1 MVLISVLGGVNTNM
15 NETDKIIA
23 ELRVMDLSEVK
34 PNYAAIGRKYNKDWR
49 TIKKYH
55 LGYKGKSRN
64 RDKPSSL
71 EKYKDEIG
79 KKLSIKRTKVKG
91 VYEYMIDKYGL
102 DEIGSY
108 SNFRYY
114 VRKNKLKPKDIDNNG
129 SPRYEVDPGEMI
141 QYDWKEDIV
150 LTSRDGEKYTI
161 NILHMLLKF
170 SRYSYLEI
178 TLSKDQPTLFRAMIN
193 GFKFF
198 GGVAR
203 VGLFDNMSTAAD
215 VSVRPKKVNSKMK
228 QFAKDIGFEVKLC
241 KTRNPQTKGSNE
253 SRNKILDWI
262 RPYDHDFND
271 FEDLIRIIESI
282 NQKMNI
288 EVCQATDVS
297 PALLYYKEKEYL
309 IPLVNKSVY
318 EPYLSSFKVKVG
330 KDGLIN
336 YKGKRY
342 SVDPK
347 LIDEL
352 VTYEQYNNKLYIYYN
367 GKLNTIHELSDSPIN
382 YKENHYISVLKGK
395 AKQENIELIAKD
407 NLKKMDNILSQRTVT
422 INKDEAMKS
431 LEGLAAYLSTKPNNN
446 WIKWYYTTMSLK
458 QREEFHTELN
468 KLLPYVIDEQQLF
481 LSFKHTLD
489 KDDIKLYRFNVFMVQ
504 ADMNYTVISDK
515 GMEILS
521 KEFEQQIK
529 QEYENRYLDFLKE
542 KEEREKE
549 NVNL

>member
-1 MVLISVLGGVNTNM
+1 M

-150 LTSRDGEKYTI
+150 LTSRNGEKYTI

-203 VGLFDNMSTAAD
+203 VGLFDNMSTVAD

-271 FEDLIRIIESI
+271 FEDLVRIIESI

-382 YKENHYISVLKGK
+382 YKERHYKNVLDGK
-395 AKQENIELIAKD
+395 VKQEDIESIAKD
-407 NLKKMDNILSQRTVT
+407 NLKKMDNILSQRAVT

-431 LEGLAAYLSTKPNNN
+431 LEGLVAYLSTKPNNN
-446 WIKWYYTTMSLK
+446 WIKWYYTTMSIG

-489 KDDIKLYRFNVFMVQ
+489 KDDIKLYRFNVYMRQ
-504 ADMNYTVISDK
+504 ADMNYEVISEE
-515 GMEILS
+515 GMKILAE
-521 KEFEQQIK
+521 EFDLQIR
-529 QEYENRYLDFLKE
+529 QEYEERYLDFLKE
-542 KEEREKE
+542 KKEREKE
-549 NVNL
+549 NVNLQ

>member
-1 MVLISVLGGVNTNM
+1 M

-150 LTSRDGEKYTI
+150 LTSRNGEKYTI

-203 VGLFDNMSTAAD
+203 VGLFDNMSTVAD

-271 FEDLIRIIESI
+271 FEDLVRIIESI

-382 YKENHYISVLKGK
+382 YKERHYKNVLDGK
-395 AKQENIELIAKD
+395 VKQEDIESIAKD
-407 NLKKMDNILSQRTVT
+407 NLKKMDNILSQRAVK

-446 WIKWYYTTMSLK
+446 WIKWYYTTMSIG

-489 KDDIKLYRFNVFMVQ
+489 KDDIELYRFNVYMRQ
-504 ADMNYTVISDK
+504 ADMNYEVISEE
-515 GMEILS
+515 GMKILAE
-521 KEFEQQIK
+521 EFDLQIR
-529 QEYENRYLDFLKE
+529 QEYEERYLDFLKE
-542 KEEREKE
+542 KEEKEKE
-549 NVNL
+549 NVNLQ

>member
-1 MVLISVLGGVNTNM
+1 MLISVLGGINTNM

-150 LTSRDGEKYTI
+150 LTSRNGEKYTI

-198 GGVAR
+198 GGVGR
-203 VGLFDNMSTAAD
+203 VGLFDNMSTVAD

-271 FEDLIRIIESI
+271 FEDLVRIIESI

-288 EVCQATDVS
+288 EICQATDVS

-382 YKENHYISVLKGK
+382 YKERHYKNVLDGK
-395 AKQENIELIAKD
+395 VKQEDIESIAKD
-407 NLKKMDNILSQRTVT
+407 NLKKMDNILSQRAVT
-422 INKDEAMKS
+422 INKEEAMKS

-446 WIKWYYTTMSLK
+446 WIKWYYTTMSIG

-489 KDDIKLYRFNVFMVQ
+489 KDDIKLYRFNVYMRQ
-504 ADMNYTVISDK
+504 ADMNYEVISEE
-515 GMEILS
+515 GMKILAE
-521 KEFEQQIK
+521 EFDLQIR
-529 QEYENRYLDFLKE
+529 QEYEERYLDFLKE
-542 KEEREKE
+542 KQEKEKE
-549 NVNL
+549 NVNLQ

>member
-1 MVLISVLGGVNTNM
+1 M

-150 LTSRDGEKYTI
+150 LTSRNGEKYTI

-203 VGLFDNMSTAAD
+203 VGLFDNMSTVAD

-271 FEDLIRIIESI
+271 FEDLVRIIESI

-382 YKENHYISVLKGK
+382 YKERHYKNVLDGK
-395 AKQENIELIAKD
+395 VKQEDIESIAKD
-407 NLKKMDNILSQRTVT
+407 NLKKMDNILSQRAVT

-431 LEGLAAYLSTKPNNN
+431 LEGLAAYLSAKPKNN
-446 WIKWYYTTMSLK
+446 WIKWYYTTMSIG

-489 KDDIKLYRFNVFMVQ
+489 KDDIKLYRFNVYMRQ
-504 ADMNYTVISDK
+504 ADMNYEVISEE
-515 GMEILS
+515 GMKILAE
-521 KEFEQQIK
+521 EFDLQIR
-529 QEYENRYLDFLKE
+529 QEYEERYLDFLKE
-542 KEEREKE
+542 KKEKEKE
-549 NVNL
+549 NVNLQ

>member
-1 MVLISVLGGVNTNM
+1 M

-150 LTSRDGEKYTI
+150 LTSRNGEKYTI

-203 VGLFDNMSTAAD
+203 VGLFDNMSTVAD

-271 FEDLIRIIESI
+271 FEDLVRIIENI

-382 YKENHYISVLKGK
+382 YKDRHYKNVLDGK
-395 AKQENIELIAKD
+395 VKQEDIESIAKD
-407 NLKKMDNILSQRTVT
+407 NLKKMDNILSQRAVT

-431 LEGLAAYLSTKPNNN
+431 LEGLAAYLSIKPNNN
-446 WIKWYYTTMSLK
+446 WIKWYYTTMSIG

-489 KDDIKLYRFNVFMVQ
+489 KDDIKLYRFNVYMRQ
-504 ADMNYTVISDK
+504 ADMNYEVISEE
-515 GMEILS
+515 GMKILAE
-521 KEFEQQIK
+521 EFDLQII
-529 QEYENRYLDFLKE
+529 QEYEERYLDFLKE
-542 KEEREKE
+542 KEEKEKE
-549 NVNL
+549 NVNLQ

>member
-1 MVLISVLGGVNTNM
+1 M

-330 KDGLIN
+330 KDSLIN

-382 YKENHYISVLKGK
+382 YKERHYKNVLDGK
-395 AKQENIELIAKD
+395 VKQEDIELIAKD

>member
-1 MVLISVLGGVNTNM
+1 M

-150 LTSRDGEKYTI
+150 LTSRNGEKYTI

-203 VGLFDNMSTAAD
+203 VGLFDNMSTVAD

-271 FEDLIRIIESI
+271 FEDLVRIIESI

-382 YKENHYISVLKGK
+382 YKERHYKNVLDGK
-395 AKQENIELIAKD
+395 VKQEDIESIAKD
-407 NLKKMDNILSQRTVT
+407 NLKKMDNILSQRAVT

-431 LEGLAAYLSTKPNNN
+431 LEGLVAYLSTKPNNN
-446 WIKWYYTTMSLK
+446 WIKWYYTTMSIG

-489 KDDIKLYRFNVFMVQ
+489 KDDIKLYRFNVYMRQ
-504 ADMNYTVISDK
+504 ADMNYEVISEE
-515 GMEILS
+515 GMKILAE
-521 KEFEQQIK
+521 EFDLQIR
-529 QEYENRYLDFLKE
+529 QEYEERYLDFLKE
-542 KEEREKE
+542 KKEKEKE
-549 NVNL
+549 NVNLQ

>member
-1 MVLISVLGGVNTNM
+1 MLISVLGGINANM

-330 KDGLIN
+330 KDSLIN

-382 YKENHYISVLKGK
+382 YKERHYKNVLDGK
-395 AKQENIELIAKD
+395 VKQEDIELIAKD

>member
-1 MVLISVLGGVNTNM
+1 M

-150 LTSRDGEKYTI
+150 LTSRNKEKYTI

-203 VGLFDNMSTAAD
+203 VGLFDNMSTVAD

-271 FEDLIRIIESI
+271 FEDLVRIIESI

-382 YKENHYISVLKGK
+382 YKERHYKNVLDGK
-395 AKQENIELIAKD
+395 VKQEDIESIAKD
-407 NLKKMDNILSQRTVT
+407 NLKKMDNILSQRAVT

-446 WIKWYYTTMSLK
+446 WIKWYYTTMSFK
-458 QREEFHTELN
+458 QKEEFHTELN

-489 KDDIKLYRFNVFMVQ
+489 KDDIKLYRFNVYMRQ
-504 ADMNYTVISDK
+504 ADMNYEVISEE
-515 GMEILS
+515 GMKILS
-521 KEFEQQIK
+521 EEFDLQIR
-529 QEYENRYLDFLKE
+529 QEYEERYLDFLKE
-542 KEEREKE
+542 KEEKEKE
-549 NVNL
+549 NVNLQ

>member
-1 MVLISVLGGVNTNM
+1 MLISNLGGVNTNM
-15 NETDKIIA
+15 DVVDQIIA
-23 ELRVMDLSEVK
+23 ELRVMDLSNVK
-34 PNYAAIGRKYNKDWR
+34 PNYAAIGRKYDKDWR

-55 LGYKGKSRN
+55 LGYKGKPKN

-71 EKYKDEIG
+71 EKYKDEIS
-79 KKLSIKRTKVKG
+79 KKLSINRTKIKG
-91 VYEYMIDKYGL
+91 VYEYMRDKYGY

-114 VRKNKLKPKDIDNNG
+114 VRKNKLKPKDMNNDS

-150 LTSRDGEKYTI
+150 LTSRSGEKYII

-170 SRYSYLEI
+170 SKYSYLEI

-228 QFAKDIGFEVKLC
+228 QFAKDIGFEVRLC
-241 KTRNPQTKGSNE
+241 KTRTPKTKGSNE

-262 RPYDHDFND
+262 RPYDHDFDD
-271 FEDLIRIIESI
+271 FEDLIRIVESI

-288 EVCQATDVS
+288 EVCQATGVS

-309 IPLVNKSVY
+309 VPLVNKSIY

-330 KDGLIN
+330 KDSLIN

-347 LIDEL
+347 LIDEY

-367 GKLNTIHELSDSPIN
+367 GKLNTIHELSDLPIN
-382 YKENHYISVLKGK
+382 YKENHYINALKGK
-395 AKQENIELIAKD
+395 VKQENIESIAKE
-407 NLKKMDNILSQRTVT
+407 NLNKMDNILSQRQITVD
-422 INKDEAMKS
+422 KEEASKS
-431 LEGLAAYLSTKPNNN
+431 LEGLVAYLSNQLNSS
-446 WIKWYYTTMSLK
+446 WIRWYYSTMSIE
-458 QREEFHTELN
+458 QRQEFHTELN
-468 KLLPYVIDEQQLF
+468 KLLPYVIDEDQLF

-489 KDDIKLYRFNVFMVQ
+489 KNNIKMYRFNIFMVQ
-504 ADMNYTVISDK
+504 ADMNYKVISDQ
-515 GMEILS
+515 GLEVLS

-529 QEYENRYLDFLKE
+529 KEYEDRYLDFLKE
-542 KEEREKE
+542 KEKMEEE

>member
-1 MVLISVLGGVNTNM
+1 M

-150 LTSRDGEKYTI
+150 LTSRNGEKYTI

-203 VGLFDNMSTAAD
+203 VGLFDNMSTVAD

-271 FEDLIRIIESI
+271 FEDLVRIIESI

-342 SVDPK
+342 SVDSK

-382 YKENHYISVLKGK
+382 YKERHYKNVLDGK
-395 AKQENIELIAKD
+395 VKQEDIESIAKD
-407 NLKKMDNILSQRTVT
+407 NLKKMDNILSQRAVT

-489 KDDIKLYRFNVFMVQ
+489 KDDIKLYRFNVYMRQ
-504 ADMNYTVISDK
+504 ADMNYEVISEE
-515 GMEILS
+515 GMKILAE
-521 KEFEQQIK
+521 EFDLQIR
-529 QEYENRYLDFLKE
+529 QEYEERYLDFLKE
-542 KEEREKE
+542 KEEMEKE
-549 NVNL
+549 NVNLQWSKR

>member
-1 MVLISVLGGVNTNM
+1 MLISVLGGINANM

-150 LTSRDGEKYTI
+150 LTSRNGEKYTI

-203 VGLFDNMSTAAD
+203 VGLFDNMSTVAD

-271 FEDLIRIIESI
+271 FEDLVRIIESI

-330 KDGLIN
+330 KDSLIN

-382 YKENHYISVLKGK
+382 YKERHYKNVLDGK
-395 AKQENIELIAKD
+395 VKQEDIESIAKD
-407 NLKKMDNILSQRTVT
+407 NLKKMDNILSQRAVI

-549 NVNL
+549 NVNLQ

>member
-1 MVLISVLGGVNTNM
+1 M

-150 LTSRDGEKYTI
+150 LTSRNGEKYTI

-203 VGLFDNMSTAAD
+203 VGLFDNMSTVAD

-271 FEDLIRIIESI
+271 FEDLVRIIESI

-382 YKENHYISVLKGK
+382 YKERHYKNVLDGK
-395 AKQENIELIAKD
+395 VKQEDIESIAKD
-407 NLKKMDNILSQRTVT
+407 NLKKMDNILSQRAVT

-431 LEGLAAYLSTKPNNN
+431 LEGLVAYLSAKPNNN
-446 WIKWYYTTMSLK
+446 WIKWYYTTMSIG

-489 KDDIKLYRFNVFMVQ
+489 KDDIKLYRFNVYMRQ
-504 ADMNYTVISDK
+504 ADMNYEVISEE
-515 GMEILS
+515 GMKILAE
-521 KEFEQQIK
+521 EFDLQIR
-529 QEYENRYLDFLKE
+529 QEYEERYLDFLKE
-542 KEEREKE
+542 KKEKEKE
-549 NVNL
+549 NVNLQ

>member
-1 MVLISVLGGVNTNM
+1 MLISVLGGINANM

-150 LTSRDGEKYTI
+150 LTSRNGEKYTI

-203 VGLFDNMSTAAD
+203 VGLFDNMSTVAD

-271 FEDLIRIIESI
+271 FEDLVRIIESI

-382 YKENHYISVLKGK
+382 YKERHYKNVLDGK
-395 AKQENIELIAKD
+395 VKQEDIESIAKD
-407 NLKKMDNILSQRTVT
+407 NLKKMDNILSQRAVT

-431 LEGLAAYLSTKPNNN
+431 LEGLVAYLSTKPNNN
-446 WIKWYYTTMSLK
+446 WIKWYYTTMSIG

-489 KDDIKLYRFNVFMVQ
+489 KDDIKLYRFNVYMRQ
-504 ADMNYTVISDK
+504 ADMNYEVISEE
-515 GMEILS
+515 GMKILAE
-521 KEFEQQIK
+521 EFDLQIR
-529 QEYENRYLDFLKE
+529 QEYEERYLDFLKE
-542 KEEREKE
+542 KKEKEKE
-549 NVNL
+549 NVNLQ

>member
-1 MVLISVLGGVNTNM
+1 M